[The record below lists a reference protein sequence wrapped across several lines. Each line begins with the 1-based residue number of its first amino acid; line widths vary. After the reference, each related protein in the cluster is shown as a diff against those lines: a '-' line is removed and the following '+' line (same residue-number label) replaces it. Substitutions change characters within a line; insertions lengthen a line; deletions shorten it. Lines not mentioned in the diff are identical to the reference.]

1 MAANNQNGKESG
13 QRNIK
18 GQNQNKNGP
27 KGQGFFNTQTQIP
40 FE

>member
-1 MAANNQNGKESG
+1 VGFEPELVATNNQNGKENG

-27 KGQGFFNTQTQIP
+27 KGQCFLNA
-40 FE
+40 